1 MLIYKCCLPRNQ
13 PGFNRVGSWSPLWAN
28 AAYRGL
34 SRPTGDSL
42 HSAKSMDVL
51 ESRNRR
57 SRHRPTDK
65 AALSRTMGRKT
76 LHPFSPPPT
85 SQRYTMHHCPDH
97 QLGIRKKH
105 TKRRLS
111 LHPSPPVQ
119 GWGSR
124 MDFLSSWHPLVPRG
138 RGRDPG
144 FLLCVC
150 SHSRINRE
158 VELPLWGQK
167 AGARIRPQRAPRLH
181 THYRS
186 T

>member
-1 MLIYKCCLPRNQ
+1 MLPPQKPARLQQGGILVSSLGKCSLPWPLQTHWRQ
-13 PGFNRVGSWSPLWAN
+13 PAFRKVHG
-28 AAYRGL
+28 
-34 SRPTGDSL
+34 RPG
-42 HSAKSMDVL
+42 VQ
-51 ESRNRR
+51 NRR

-97 QLGIRKKH
+97 QLGIGKKH

-111 LHPSPPVQ
+111 FHPSPPVQ

-124 MDFLSSWHPLVPRG
+124 MDFLSSRHPLVPRG

-150 SHSRINRE
+150 SHSRISRE

-181 THYRS
+181 TRYRS